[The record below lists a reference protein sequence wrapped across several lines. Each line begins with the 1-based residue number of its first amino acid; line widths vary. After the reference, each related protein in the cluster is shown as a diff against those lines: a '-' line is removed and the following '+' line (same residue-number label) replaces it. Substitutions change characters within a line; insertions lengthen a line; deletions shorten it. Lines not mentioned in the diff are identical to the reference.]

1 MYAVGRWNGMADA
14 LWFMRSAPQWHPIQM
29 VLFNI
34 LEGIIPVDPLDPGSA
49 GAPGRTETVQAA
61 AIVVAMVPILCV
73 YPWLQKYFVS
83 GVTLGAVKG

>member
-1 MYAVGRWNGMADA
+1 MFIFTPAAARW
-14 LWFMRSAPQWHPIQM
+14 QPIQ
-29 VLFNI
+29 LLLYNI
-34 LEGIIPVDPLDPGSA
+34 LQGLQGVDTTLDPGA
-49 GAPGRTETVQAA
+49 AAAEGRTETVRAA